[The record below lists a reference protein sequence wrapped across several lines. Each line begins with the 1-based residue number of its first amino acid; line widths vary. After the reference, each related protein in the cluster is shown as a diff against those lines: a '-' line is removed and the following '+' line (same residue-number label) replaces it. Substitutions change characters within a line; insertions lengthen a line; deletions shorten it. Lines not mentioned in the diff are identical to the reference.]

1 MWNSE
6 FGKGRAIMSGSLAG
20 PMRVR
25 LATAI
30 LAAILVP
37 SATLRAQDRMTPI
50 PAEKMTEAQ
59 KKAAAEYK
67 AIRGAEPA
75 GPPWSVVL
83 RVPGL
88 LVPTLQ
94 VRMHYLNDSALDQR
108 LTEFA
113 ILIAA
118 RRWTNNFE
126 FNAHSG
132 AAAKAGLKPEI
143 IAAIT
148 EGRRPERMADDEE
161 ILYDFCVELYSN
173 QSVSDPTYARAVAKF
188 GEPGVVEMA
197 GIEGYYTYLA
207 MIMNA
212 ARITIAPNAAP
223 PLERFPRLGKGLT
236 GTGK

>member
-1 MWNSE
+1 
-6 FGKGRAIMSGSLAG
+6 
-20 PMRVR
+20 V
-25 LATAI
+25 
-30 LAAILVP
+30 
-37 SATLRAQDRMTPI
+37 RAQDRIIPI
-50 PAEKMTEAQ
+50 APEKMADAQ
-59 KKAAAEYK
+59 RKAAAEYK

-75 GPPWSVVL
+75 GPPWSVLL
-83 RVPGL
+83 RAPGL

-94 VRMHYLNDSALDQR
+94 IRMHYLNDSALDQR

-143 IAAIT
+143 IGAIV

-161 ILYDFCVELYSN
+161 ILYDFCAELQAN
-173 QSVSDPTYARAVAKF
+173 QSVSDPTYARALAKF
-188 GEPGVVEMA
+188 GEPGVVEIA

-207 MIMNA
+207 MVMNA
-212 ARITIAPNAAP
+212 ARITVPPTAKP
-223 PLERFPRLGKGLT
+223 PLERFPRLGQGLT
-236 GTGK
+236 GTGR